1 MQNVC
6 CTFLSAVSKSAR
18 NLLLGFGILFLL
30 EANLA
35 FADPS
40 TNASK
45 SSETS
50 ASALASPSPS
60 PDLTQVSLLPL
71 SEAQKNPN
79 KTYQIGDRISLL
91 VEMKGNLVENGDKL
105 SLKLPDGSSK
115 LEEQGWYVDPS
126 TQYLNGIFRFI
137 ASPIQTG
144 SLTLPTLLITKEDQT
159 VIGRTATFS
168 IQVTGPEKKENP
180 ELIDI
185 TSSALPAKYWVLFS
199 LLALIVM
206 GLVSYGL
213 VRFLKNRRKKP
224 KFMPDVPVELDHL
237 RAIRKIDSFYQNFP
251 YAIDNLKPVAFG
263 VSETLKEFF
272 SSRFKI
278 DATEATTDEMIELL
292 RKEAITNENLREIQL
307 LFQDLDLV
315 KFTKSENYGHFDES
329 KYLDLKLKAQAIILK
344 WKLVVSTSFAPVPSA
359 VDSAST
365 KHPTQNKGG
374 KS

>member
-6 CTFLSAVSKSAR
+6 CTFLSAVSKSAKKT
-18 NLLLGFGILFLL
+18 LLSFGILFLL
-30 EANLA
+30 GANLA
-35 FADPS
+35 FADPN
-40 TNASK
+40 TVPPAGA
-45 SSETS
+45 EAS
-50 ASALASPSPS
+50 ASASPTAT
-60 PDLTQVSLLPL
+60 PDLSQVSLLPL

-159 VIGRTATFS
+159 IVGRTATFS
-168 IQVTGPEKKENP
+168 IQVTGPEKKDNP
-180 ELIDI
+180 ELIEI
-185 TSSALPAKYWVLFS
+185 ASSSLPTKYWVLFS
-199 LLALIVM
+199 FLALIVM
-206 GLVSYGL
+206 GLVSYG
-213 VRFLKNRRKKP
+213 VYRFLKNRRKKP
-224 KFMPDVPVELDHL
+224 KFLPDAPVELDHL
-237 RAIRKIDSFYQNFP
+237 RAIRKIDSFYQDFP
-251 YAIDNLKPVAFG
+251 YRIDNLKPVAFG

-292 RKEAITNENLREIQL
+292 RKEAIANENLREIQL

-329 KYLDLKLKAQAIILK
+329 KYFELKLKAQAIIHK
-344 WKLVVSTSFAPVPSA
+344 WKLVVSPSLAPA
-359 VDSAST
+359 NLAADASASKTPT
-365 KHPTQNKGG
+365 KKQEG